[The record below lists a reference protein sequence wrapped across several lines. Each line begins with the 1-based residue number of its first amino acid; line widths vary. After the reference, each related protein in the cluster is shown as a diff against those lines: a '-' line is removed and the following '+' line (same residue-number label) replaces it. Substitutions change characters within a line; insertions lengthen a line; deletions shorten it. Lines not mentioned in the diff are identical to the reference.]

1 MNNTN
6 DLNNLLKDVSNIN
19 IDKDKDKDIDKD
31 KKSKKSDNC
40 QELKN
45 IAYKTMLL
53 NGTDINP
60 KYDYNDSNDK
70 ISNFL
75 DNESNANKK
84 ESWSKLDKTQKVK
97 HLHAYAIHLQ
107 KIDNLSDNEV
117 ENLQIYLLRCLDRK
131 SLIKTREVIYDKD
144 KNKIMK
150 IPYLIFNNETRTYLL
165 KKDDKH
171 VSTAKSLPVEPKKC
185 KQKTSKNHKIEK

>member
-1 MNNTN
+1 MNIINN
-6 DLNNLLKDVSNIN
+6 DLSNNCTIETIENE
-19 IDKDKDKDIDKD
+19 
-31 KKSKKSDNC
+31 KKREKKKKTDNC

-60 KYDYNDSNDK
+60 KYDNHSNDELK

-97 HLHAYAIHLQ
+97 HLHAYAIYLQ

-117 ENLQIYLLRCLDRK
+117 EKLQIYLLRCLDRK

>member
-1 MNNTN
+1 MNNNIN
-6 DLNNLLKDVSNIN
+6 DLNNLLKDVSNI
-19 IDKDKDKDIDKD
+19 DIDT
-31 KKSKKSDNC
+31 KSKKKDNC

-60 KYDYNDSNDK
+60 KYDNHSNDELK

-97 HLHAYAIHLQ
+97 HLHAYAIYLQ

-117 ENLQIYLLRCLDRK
+117 EKLQIYLLRCLDRK